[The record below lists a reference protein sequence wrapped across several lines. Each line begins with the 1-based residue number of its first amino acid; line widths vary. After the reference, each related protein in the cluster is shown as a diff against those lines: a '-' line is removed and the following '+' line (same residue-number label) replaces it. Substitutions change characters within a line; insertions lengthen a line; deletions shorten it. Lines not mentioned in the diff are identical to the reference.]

1 MAKRR
6 ELALGNALSIFA
18 CVANVQVLINL
29 TAFVLTINDLKG
41 EFQAFAVARLQG
53 LNIRLN
59 NVSQINARR
68 QWA

>member
-6 ELALGNALSIFA
+6 ELALGNPLGVFTG
-18 CVANVQVLINL
+18 VANVQVLINL
-29 TAFVLTINDLKG
+29 AAFMLTIDDLKG
-41 EFQAFAVARLQG
+41 EFQAFAVTRLQG